1 MQLIQGFMAL
11 FTLKTFIIML
21 AAVIIGIIFGAVPG
35 LSSTMAIALF
45 LPVTFGLEVYNA
57 FALLVGLYVGGVSGG
72 LISAILINIPG
83 SAMSVATCYDG
94 YPMAKD
100 GHAHK
105 ALGIGVVFSFLGT
118 LFGLLIMMV
127 AAPALAS
134 FAVSLGPYEYFGLS
148 FLALTL
154 IAGIGGK
161 NIFKGLMSGFLGI
174 AVSTVGMA
182 PVDGVARFTFGKIEL
197 MNGFSML
204 PAVVGMFA
212 VTEIMLASVNPISAE
227 KYKKFSPEKIKGF
240 GFSIKELLSQT
251 KNFIISSSIGTFIG
265 FLPGIGGSVANLVA
279 YSAVQKTSK
288 HPEKFG
294 TGIIDGIVASES
306 SNNASIGGAMI
317 PLLALGIPGDGPTA
331 MMLGAFMIHGLVAG
345 PLLFKTNG
353 DLVYLIFAALIVCS
367 AIMLIIEFYGIRIFV
382 KALDI
387 PREIL
392 YPAVLT
398 ICVVGAYA
406 NNSNMF
412 DVWVLL
418 GFGILGFIMS
428 KTGLPRANFVLGLVL
443 GQLLETNL
451 RRALQLS
458 RGSFTPFITRPI
470 SILLLIISL
479 LIIISAIFTQN
490 KKSPKGLL
498 NRKY

>member
-1 MQLIQGFMAL
+1 
-11 FTLKTFIIML
+11 
-21 AAVIIGIIFGAVPG
+21 
-35 LSSTMAIALF
+35 
-45 LPVTFGLEVYNA
+45 
-57 FALLVGLYVGGVSGG
+57 
-72 LISAILINIPG
+72 
-83 SAMSVATCYDG
+83 
-94 YPMAKD
+94 
-100 GHAHK
+100 
-105 ALGIGVVFSFLGT
+105 
-118 LFGLLIMMV
+118 
-127 AAPALAS
+127 
-134 FAVSLGPYEYFGLS
+134 
-148 FLALTL
+148 
-154 IAGIGGK
+154 
-161 NIFKGLMSGFLGI
+161 
-174 AVSTVGMA
+174 
-182 PVDGVARFTFGKIEL
+182 
-197 MNGFSML
+197 
-204 PAVVGMFA
+204 
-212 VTEIMLASVNPISAE
+212 
-227 KYKKFSPEKIKGF
+227 
-240 GFSIKELLSQT
+240 
-251 KNFIISSSIGTFIG
+251 
-265 FLPGIGGSVANLVA
+265 
-279 YSAVQKTSK
+279 
-288 HPEKFG
+288 
-294 TGIIDGIVASES
+294 
-306 SNNASIGGAMI
+306 
-317 PLLALGIPGDGPTA
+317 
-331 MMLGAFMIHGLVAG
+331 MIHGLVAG

-458 RGSFTPFITRPI
+458 RGSFMPFITRPI